1 MPIKWVTKKFEAL
14 SVVELYQILR
24 LRSEIFVVE
33 QNCVY
38 QDLDNKDQKALHL
51 FGEFE
56 GKIIAY
62 SRLFN
67 ASDYFDC
74 SSIGRVVVAANFRDK
89 KFGHDLIKQG
99 ITEIKNHFNEEN
111 ITISAQLYLK
121 KFYES
126 HGFIQTSEMYL
137 EDDIPHIEMKI
148 SV

>member
-1 MPIKWVTKKFEAL
+1 MPIKWVTKKFDVL

-38 QDLDNKDQKALHL
+38 QDLDNKDQKAIHL

-62 SRLFN
+62 SRLFK
-67 ASDYFDC
+67 AGDYFDC
-74 SSIGRVVVAANFRDK
+74 SSIGRVVVAANYRDK
-89 KFGHDLIKQG
+89 KFGHELIKQG
-99 ITEIKNHFNEEN
+99 IAEIRNHFNEEN

>member
-1 MPIKWVTKKFEAL
+1 MPIKWVTKKFDAL
-14 SVVELYQILR
+14 SVAELYQILR

-51 FGEFE
+51 FGEYD

-62 SRLFN
+62 SRLFK
-67 ASDYFDC
+67 AGDYFDC
-74 SSIGRVVVAANFRDK
+74 SSIGRVVVATNYRDK

-99 ITEIKNHFNEEN
+99 IAEIRNNFNEEN

-148 SV
+148 KV